1 MECCKKINKKGI
13 NANKKVLPLWDDS
26 YVSDSS
32 DENILI
38 SHNWADIRKIMW
50 DYVGILRSDKML
62 NRAQEKLNIINN
74 EINDF
79 YHTHRISHDLLE
91 LRNIID
97 VANIITNSAIAR
109 KESRGLHYNKD
120 YPDIS
125 YDYNESTDLNNT
137 KKDFL
142 MKIVSK
148 V

>member
-1 MECCKKINKKGI
+1 M
-13 NANKKVLPLWDDS
+13 PLWDDS

-50 DYVGILRSDKML
+50 DYVGIFRSDKML
-62 NRAQEKLNIINN
+62 NRAHEKLNIINN

-125 YDYNESTDLNNT
+125 NNYNESTDLNNT

-148 V
+148 A